1 MVLFVA
7 HKCKLRKRECDLRPD
22 YQGIKYYGKNDMSIG
37 WGLEDSEEKLQAFSS
52 ESTVENVNEAIEL
65 FNIAQLLDTEVRLR
79 KWDEDTYNGY
89 KAKSP
94 LVMTICAKFF
104 SKINDDSFIEIEESV
119 CILYLE
125 DFWTLVEKFKVY
137 ERISKDTFKRFM
149 EESNPT
155 LWVILKHK
163 RIVDFFG
170 RELSDVLRVSEQTPE
185 LIAHNFLE
193 AGEKIRY
200 YFPKELLPSEYEGI
214 LKKYVEN
221 ENPNPNYLHLIMI
234 HNSTKECPI
243 SDKLKLSAKK
253 AYHKYWE
260 NNQASGTGIGY
271 GVELSFGDVPD
282 VVSYEKDGYTIKY
295 TYDIK
300 WLEENLDYPTIL
312 NNFKFLFEYFDMFWR
327 CTFVAVESEMGVFE
341 KDIGL
346 KGKKEYI
353 KGTSFNMCN
362 MMSTLQMNAYYN
374 FLQKNNISLE
384 LVIKWF
390 FEVYLKEEFGAGG
403 FVYNPSK
410 NDASWLDKCRNIASE
425 MDGVLK
431 QYRMYVED
439 GQIDRELLEMS
450 SEHIVLSM
458 VPSFLE
464 NKYAYAE
471 STDIHHQMHLLFSD
485 QSTITYTEKTKS
497 SYNSFCLLIMSEEM
511 RRSDFFE
518 YQLPAIDWL
527 IEKNVVYVD
536 DNEVLRLNRKYIVI
550 LADMYK
556 HDVVCVQYYGK
567 YKTILTEMKDS
578 NDIRM
583 ESTLFSVPETNYLN
597 YMLNRSEY
605 SNGKDLRNKYIH
617 STYPMEED
625 VQMQDYMDLLKIM
638 IIIIGKV
645 NEEFLLRS

>member
-1 MVLFVA
+1 M
-7 HKCKLRKRECDLRPD
+7 RPD
-22 YQGIKYYGKNDMSIG
+22 YDGIKYYGKNDMSIG
-37 WGLEDSEEKLQAFSS
+37 WELEDSEEKLQGFSP

-65 FNIAQLLDTEVRLR
+65 FNITQLLDTEVRLR
-79 KWDEDTYNGY
+79 KWDENTYKGY

-94 LVMTICAKFF
+94 LLMKLCAKFF
-104 SKINDDSFIEIEESV
+104 AEINNDSFMEIEESV
-119 CILYLE
+119 CISYLE
-125 DFWTLVEKFKVY
+125 DFWMLIEKLKVY
-137 ERISKDTFKRFM
+137 ERIDKDTFKRFL

-170 RELSDVLRVSEQTPE
+170 QELSDVLRISEQTPE

-200 YFPKELLPSEYEGI
+200 YFPKELPSSEYEGI
-214 LKKYVEN
+214 LKRYVES

-271 GVELSFGDVPD
+271 GVELSFGDVSD
-282 VVSYEKDGYTIKY
+282 VVSYEKEGYTIKY

-327 CTFVAVESEMGVFE
+327 CTFVSVESQMGVFE
-341 KDIGL
+341 KHIGM

-362 MMSTLQMNAYYN
+362 MTSTLQMNAYYN
-374 FLQKNNISLE
+374 FLQKSNISLE

-390 FEVYLKEEFGAGG
+390 FEEYLKEEFDADG

-410 NDASWLDKCRNIASE
+410 NDASWLDKCKNILSE

-450 SEHIVLSM
+450 SEHIVLGT
-458 VPSFLE
+458 VPSFLKE
-464 NKYAYAE
+464 KYAYAE
-471 STDIHHQMHLLFSD
+471 STDMHNKMHLLFSD

-497 SYNSFCLLIMSEEM
+497 TYNSFCLLIMSEEM

-518 YQLPAIDWL
+518 YQLPSIDWL
-527 IEKNVVYVD
+527 IGKNVVYVD
-536 DNEVLRLNRKYIVI
+536 NNDVLRLNREYVAI

-567 YKTILTEMKDS
+567 YKPVLTEMKGS
-578 NDIRM
+578 NDIRT

-638 IIIIGKV
+638 IIIIGKI
-645 NEEFLLRS
+645 NEEFLLK

>member
-1 MVLFVA
+1 
-7 HKCKLRKRECDLRPD
+7 
-22 YQGIKYYGKNDMSIG
+22 MSIG
-37 WGLEDSEEKLQAFSS
+37 WGLENSEEKLQGFSS
-52 ESTVENVNEAIEL
+52 ESKVKNVNEAIEL
-65 FNIAQLLDTEVRLR
+65 FNIAQLLDTGVRLR
-79 KWDEDTYNGY
+79 KWDDNIYNGY
-89 KAKSP
+89 KAKSS
-94 LVMTICAKFF
+94 LLMKLCAKFF
-104 SKINDDSFIEIEESV
+104 SEINNDSFMEIEESV
-119 CILYLE
+119 CISYLE
-125 DFWTLVEKFKVY
+125 DFWMLIEKFKVY
-137 ERISKDTFKRFM
+137 ERIDKDTFKRFM

-170 RELSDVLRVSEQTPE
+170 QELADVLRISEQTPE
-185 LIAHNFLE
+185 LLAHNFLE

-200 YFPKELLPSEYEGI
+200 YFPKELLPSEYEEI
-214 LKKYVEN
+214 LKRYVES

-243 SDKLKLSAKK
+243 SDKLKLAAKK

-260 NNQASGTGIGY
+260 NNQTSGTGIGY

-282 VVSYEKDGYTIKY
+282 VVSYEKEGYTIKY

-327 CTFVAVESEMGVFE
+327 CTFVAVKSQMGVFE
-341 KDIGL
+341 KYIGM
-346 KGKKEYI
+346 KGKREYI

-362 MMSTLQMNAYYN
+362 MTSTLQMNAYYN

-390 FEVYLKEEFGAGG
+390 FEEYLKEEFGADG

-410 NDASWLDKCRNIASE
+410 NDASWLDKCKNISSE

-450 SEHIVLSM
+450 SEHIVLGT
-458 VPSFLE
+458 VPSFLKE
-464 NKYAYAE
+464 KYAYAE
-471 STDIHHQMHLLFSD
+471 STDMHNKMHLLFSD
-485 QSTITYTEKTKS
+485 QSTIAYTEKTKS
-497 SYNSFCLLIMSEEM
+497 TYNSFCLLIMSEEM
-511 RRSDFFE
+511 RRTDFFE
-518 YQLPAIDWL
+518 YQLPSIDWL

-536 DNEVLRLNRKYIVI
+536 NNDVLRLNREYVAI

-567 YKTILTEMKDS
+567 YKPVLTEMKGS
-578 NDIRM
+578 NDIRT

-638 IIIIGKV
+638 IIIIGKI
-645 NEEFLLRS
+645 NEEFLIKCTKSDENNQ

>member
-1 MVLFVA
+1 M
-7 HKCKLRKRECDLRPD
+7 RPD
-22 YQGIKYYGKNDMSIG
+22 YDGIKYYGKNDMSIG
-37 WGLEDSEEKLQAFSS
+37 WALEDSEEKLQAFSS

-65 FNIAQLLDTEVRLR
+65 FNIAQWLDTEVRLR
-79 KWDEDTYNGY
+79 KWDEDTYNEY

-94 LVMTICAKFF
+94 LLMKLCAKFF
-104 SKINDDSFIEIEESV
+104 SKINNDSFMEIEECV
-119 CILYLE
+119 CISYLE

-149 EESNPT
+149 EDSNPT

-214 LKKYVEN
+214 LKKYVES

-362 MMSTLQMNAYYN
+362 MTSTLQMNAYYN
-374 FLQKNNISLE
+374 FLKKNNISLE

-556 HDVVCVQYYGK
+556 HDVVCVRYYGK

-638 IIIIGKV
+638 ITIIGKV

>member
-1 MVLFVA
+1 M
-7 HKCKLRKRECDLRPD
+7 RPEYD
-22 YQGIKYYGKNDMSIG
+22 GIKYHGKNDMSIG
-37 WGLEDSEEKLQAFSS
+37 WELENSEEKLQGFSA
-52 ESTVENVNEAIEL
+52 ENKVENVNEAIEL
-65 FNIAQLLDTEVRLR
+65 FNIAQLLDTGVCLR
-79 KWDEDTYNGY
+79 KWDENTYNGY
-89 KAKSP
+89 KAKAP
-94 LVMTICAKFF
+94 LLMKLCAKFF
-104 SKINDDSFIEIEESV
+104 AEINNDSFMEIEESV
-119 CILYLE
+119 CISYLE
-125 DFWTLVEKFKVY
+125 DFWMLIEKFKVY
-137 ERISKDTFKRFM
+137 ERIDKDTFRRFL

-155 LWVILKHK
+155 LWVILKRK

-170 RELSDVLRVSEQTPE
+170 QELADVLRMSEQTSE
-185 LIAHNFLE
+185 LLAHNFLE

-200 YFPKELLPSEYEGI
+200 YFPKELLPSEYEEI
-214 LKKYVEN
+214 LKRYVES

-243 SDKLKLSAKK
+243 SDKLKLAAKK

-260 NNQASGTGIGY
+260 NNQTSGTGIGY
-271 GVELSFGDVPD
+271 GVELSFGDVSD
-282 VVSYEKDGYTIKY
+282 VVSYEKEGYTIKY

-327 CTFVAVESEMGVFE
+327 CTFVAVKSQMGVFE
-341 KDIGL
+341 KHIGM
-346 KGKKEYI
+346 KGKREYI

-362 MMSTLQMNAYYN
+362 MTSTLQMNAYYN
-374 FLQKNNISLE
+374 FLQKNNISIE

-390 FEVYLKEEFGAGG
+390 FEEYLKEEFGADG

-410 NDASWLDKCRNIASE
+410 NDASWLDKCKNISSE

-450 SEHIVLSM
+450 SEHIVLGT
-458 VPSFLE
+458 VPSFLKE
-464 NKYAYAE
+464 KYAYAE
-471 STDIHHQMHLLFSD
+471 STDMHNKMHLLFSD
-485 QSTITYTEKTKS
+485 QSTITYAEKTKS
-497 SYNSFCLLIMSEEM
+497 TNNSFCLLIMSEEM

-518 YQLPAIDWL
+518 YQLPSIDWL

-536 DNEVLRLNRKYIVI
+536 DNDVLRLNREYVAI

-567 YKTILTEMKDS
+567 YKSVLTEMKDS
-578 NDIRM
+578 NDIRT

-638 IIIIGKV
+638 IIIIGKI
-645 NEEFLLRS
+645 NEEFLLK

>member
-1 MVLFVA
+1 M
-7 HKCKLRKRECDLRPD
+7 RPD
-22 YQGIKYYGKNDMSIG
+22 YDGIKYYGKNDMSIG
-37 WGLEDSEEKLQAFSS
+37 WALEDSEEKLQAFSS

-79 KWDEDTYNGY
+79 KWDEDTYNEY

-94 LVMTICAKFF
+94 LLMKLCAKFF
-104 SKINDDSFIEIEESV
+104 SKINNDSFMEIEECV
-119 CILYLE
+119 CISYLE

-149 EESNPT
+149 EDSNPT

-214 LKKYVEN
+214 LKKYVES

-362 MMSTLQMNAYYN
+362 MTSTLQMNAYYN

-556 HDVVCVQYYGK
+556 HDVACVQYYGK

>member
-1 MVLFVA
+1 M
-7 HKCKLRKRECDLRPD
+7 RPD
-22 YQGIKYYGKNDMSIG
+22 YDGIKYYGKNDMSIG
-37 WGLEDSEEKLQAFSS
+37 WELEDSEEKLQGFSS
-52 ESTVENVNEAIEL
+52 ESKVENVNEAIEL

-79 KWDEDTYNGY
+79 KWDENTYNRY
-89 KAKSP
+89 NAKSP
-94 LVMTICAKFF
+94 LLMKLCAKFF
-104 SKINDDSFIEIEESV
+104 REISSGNFIQIEEGV
-119 CILYLE
+119 CISYLE
-125 DFWTLVEKFKVY
+125 DFWRLIEKFKVY
-137 ERISKDTFKRFM
+137 ERINKDTFKRFL
-149 EESNPT
+149 EENNPT

-170 RELSDVLRVSEQTPE
+170 QELSNVLRVSEQTAE

-200 YFPKELLPSEYEGI
+200 YFPKELLPSEYEEI
-214 LKKYVEN
+214 LKKYVES

-234 HNSTKECPI
+234 YNSTKECPV

-260 NNQASGTGIGY
+260 NNQRSGAGINY
-271 GVELSFGDVPD
+271 GVEISFGDIPEGVRH
-282 VVSYEKDGYTIKY
+282 STEGLISKY

-312 NNFKFLFEYFDMFWR
+312 NNFKFVFEYFDMFWR
-327 CTFVAVESEMGVFE
+327 CTFVAVESQMGVFE
-341 KDIGL
+341 KHIGM
-346 KGKKEYI
+346 KGKREYI
-353 KGTSFNMCN
+353 RGTSFNMCN
-362 MMSTLQMNAYYN
+362 MTSTLQMNAYYN
-374 FLQKNNISLE
+374 FLQKNNIGLE
-384 LVIKWF
+384 VVIKWF
-390 FEVYLKEEFGAGG
+390 FEEYLKEEFGVDG
-403 FVYNPSK
+403 FVYNTSK
-410 NDASWLDKCRNIASE
+410 SDASWIDKCRNISSE

-450 SEHIVLSM
+450 SEHIVLGTI
-458 VPSFLE
+458 PSFLE
-464 NKYAYAE
+464 DKYAYAE
-471 STDIHHQMHLLFSD
+471 SKDMHDQMHLLFSD
-485 QSTITYTEKTKS
+485 QSTITYTEKSKS
-497 SYNSFCLLIMSEEM
+497 TYNSFCLLIMSEEM

-518 YQLPAIDWL
+518 YQLLSIDWL
-527 IEKNVVYVD
+527 IEKNVLYVD
-536 DNEVLRLNRKYIVI
+536 NDVLRLNREYIAI

-578 NDIRM
+578 NDIRT

-638 IIIIGKV
+638 IIIIGKI
-645 NEEFLLRS
+645 NEEFLLK

>member
-1 MVLFVA
+1 
-7 HKCKLRKRECDLRPD
+7 
-22 YQGIKYYGKNDMSIG
+22 MSIG
-37 WGLEDSEEKLQAFSS
+37 WELEDSEEKLQGFSP

-79 KWDEDTYNGY
+79 KWDENTYKGY

-94 LVMTICAKFF
+94 LLMKLCAKFF
-104 SKINDDSFIEIEESV
+104 AEINNDSFMEIEESV
-119 CILYLE
+119 CISYLE
-125 DFWTLVEKFKVY
+125 DFWMLIEKLKVY
-137 ERISKDTFKRFM
+137 ERIDKDTFKRFL

-170 RELSDVLRVSEQTPE
+170 QELSDVLRISEQTPE

-200 YFPKELLPSEYEGI
+200 YFPKELPSSEYEGI
-214 LKKYVEN
+214 LKRYVES

-271 GVELSFGDVPD
+271 GVELSFGDVSD
-282 VVSYEKDGYTIKY
+282 VVSYEKEGYTIKY

-300 WLEENLDYPTIL
+300 WLEENQDYPTIL

-327 CTFVAVESEMGVFE
+327 CTFVSVESQMGVFE
-341 KDIGL
+341 KHIGM

-362 MMSTLQMNAYYN
+362 MTSTLQMNAYYN
-374 FLQKNNISLE
+374 FLQKSNISLE

-390 FEVYLKEEFGAGG
+390 FEEYLKEEFGADG

-410 NDASWLDKCRNIASE
+410 NDASWLDKCKNISSE

-450 SEHIVLSM
+450 SEHIVLGT
-458 VPSFLE
+458 VPSFQKE
-464 NKYAYAE
+464 KYAYAE
-471 STDIHHQMHLLFSD
+471 STDMHNKMHLLFSD

-497 SYNSFCLLIMSEEM
+497 TYNSFCLLIMSAEM

-518 YQLPAIDWL
+518 YQLPSIDWL
-527 IEKNVVYVD
+527 IGKNVVYVD
-536 DNEVLRLNRKYIVI
+536 NNDVLRLNREYVAI

-567 YKTILTEMKDS
+567 YKPVLTEMKDS
-578 NDIRM
+578 KDIRT

-617 STYPMEED
+617 STYPMDED

-638 IIIIGKV
+638 IIIIGKI
-645 NEEFLLRS
+645 NEEFLIKCTKSDENNQ

>member
-1 MVLFVA
+1 M
-7 HKCKLRKRECDLRPD
+7 RPD
-22 YQGIKYYGKNDMSIG
+22 YDGIKYYGKNDMSIG
-37 WGLEDSEEKLQAFSS
+37 WALEDSEEKLQAFSS

-79 KWDEDTYNGY
+79 KWDEDTYNEY

-94 LVMTICAKFF
+94 LLMKLCAKFF
-104 SKINDDSFIEIEESV
+104 SKINNDSFMEIEECV
-119 CILYLE
+119 CISYLE

-149 EESNPT
+149 EDSNPT

-214 LKKYVEN
+214 LKKYVES

-341 KDIGL
+341 KDMGL

-362 MMSTLQMNAYYN
+362 MTSTLQMNAYYN

-439 GQIDRELLEMS
+439 GQIGRELLEMS

-556 HDVVCVQYYGK
+556 HDVACVQYYGK

>member
-1 MVLFVA
+1 M
-7 HKCKLRKRECDLRPD
+7 RPD
-22 YQGIKYYGKNDMSIG
+22 YDGIKYYGKNDMSIG
-37 WGLEDSEEKLQAFSS
+37 WALEDSEEKLQAFSS

-79 KWDEDTYNGY
+79 KWDEDTYNEY

-94 LVMTICAKFF
+94 LLMKLCAKFF
-104 SKINDDSFIEIEESV
+104 SKINNDSFMEIEECV
-119 CILYLE
+119 CISYLE

-149 EESNPT
+149 EDSNPT

-214 LKKYVEN
+214 LKKYVES

-362 MMSTLQMNAYYN
+362 MTSTLQMNAYYN

-497 SYNSFCLLIMSEEM
+497 SYNSFCMLIMSEEM

-556 HDVVCVQYYGK
+556 HDVACVQYYGK

>member
-1 MVLFVA
+1 
-7 HKCKLRKRECDLRPD
+7 
-22 YQGIKYYGKNDMSIG
+22 MSIG
-37 WGLEDSEEKLQAFSS
+37 WELEDSEEKLQGFST
-52 ESTVENVNEAIEL
+52 ESKVENVNEAIEL
-65 FNIAQLLDTEVRLR
+65 FNIAQLLDTGVCLR
-79 KWDEDTYNGY
+79 KWDENTYNGY
-89 KAKSP
+89 KAKAP
-94 LVMTICAKFF
+94 LLMKLCAKFF
-104 SKINDDSFIEIEESV
+104 AEINNDSFMEIEESV
-119 CILYLE
+119 CISYLE
-125 DFWTLVEKFKVY
+125 DFWMLIEKFKVY
-137 ERISKDTFKRFM
+137 ERIDKDTFRRFL

-155 LWVILKHK
+155 LWVILKRK

-170 RELSDVLRVSEQTPE
+170 QELADVLRMSEQTSE
-185 LIAHNFLE
+185 LLAHNFLE

-200 YFPKELLPSEYEGI
+200 YFPKELLPSEYEEI
-214 LKKYVEN
+214 LKRYVES

-243 SDKLKLSAKK
+243 SDKLKLAAKK

-260 NNQASGTGIGY
+260 NNQTSGTGIGY
-271 GVELSFGDVPD
+271 GVELSFGDVSD
-282 VVSYEKDGYTIKY
+282 VVSYEKEGYTIKY

-327 CTFVAVESEMGVFE
+327 CTFVAVKSQMGVFE
-341 KDIGL
+341 KHIGM
-346 KGKKEYI
+346 KGKREYI

-362 MMSTLQMNAYYN
+362 MTSTLQMNAYYN
-374 FLQKNNISLE
+374 FLQKNNISIE

-390 FEVYLKEEFGAGG
+390 FEEYLKEEFGADG

-410 NDASWLDKCRNIASE
+410 NDASWLDKCKNISSE

-450 SEHIVLSM
+450 SEHIVLGT
-458 VPSFLE
+458 VPSFLKE
-464 NKYAYAE
+464 KYAYAE
-471 STDIHHQMHLLFSD
+471 STDMHNKMHLLFSD

-497 SYNSFCLLIMSEEM
+497 TYNSFCLLIMSEEM

-518 YQLPAIDWL
+518 YQLPSIDWL
-527 IEKNVVYVD
+527 IGKNVVYVD
-536 DNEVLRLNRKYIVI
+536 NNDVLRLNREYVAI

-567 YKTILTEMKDS
+567 YKPVLTEMKDS
-578 NDIRM
+578 KDIRT

-617 STYPMEED
+617 STYPMDED

-638 IIIIGKV
+638 IIIIGKI
-645 NEEFLLRS
+645 NEEFLLKCD

>member
-1 MVLFVA
+1 M
-7 HKCKLRKRECDLRPD
+7 RPYYD
-22 YQGIKYYGKNDMSIG
+22 GIKYYGKNDMSIL
-37 WGLEDSEEKLQAFSS
+37 WKLEELEEKLQSVSF
-52 ESTVENVNEAIEL
+52 ESKVENVNEAIEL
-65 FNIAQLLDTEVRLR
+65 YNIAQLLDTGVCLR
-79 KWDEDTYNGY
+79 NWNESTYNVY
-89 KAKSP
+89 KEKAPMLIK
-94 LVMTICAKFF
+94 LCAIFF
-104 SKINDDSFIEIEESV
+104 SGISNDSFMQIEEGV
-119 CILYLE
+119 CISYLE
-125 DFWTLVEKFKVY
+125 DFWMLIEKFKVY
-137 ERISKDTFKRFM
+137 EIINKDTFKRFLK
-149 EESNPT
+149 EKNPT

-163 RIVDFFG
+163 QIVDFFG
-170 RELSDVLRVSEQTPE
+170 QELSDALRISEQTPE

-193 AGEKIRY
+193 ASEKIRY
-200 YFPKELLPSEYEGI
+200 FFPKELLPSEYEGI
-214 LKKYVEN
+214 LKRYVES

-312 NNFKFLFEYFDMFWR
+312 NNFKFLFEYFDIFWR
-327 CTFVAVESEMGVFE
+327 CTFVAVESQMGVFE
-341 KDIGL
+341 KHIGM

-362 MMSTLQMNAYYN
+362 MTSTLQMNAYYN

-390 FEVYLKEEFGAGG
+390 FEEYLKEEFGADG

-410 NDASWLDKCRNIASE
+410 NDASWLDKCRNISSE

-450 SEHIVLSM
+450 SEHIVLSTI
-458 VPSFLE
+458 PSFLE
-464 NKYAYAE
+464 DKYAYAE
-471 STDIHHQMHLLFSD
+471 SKDMHNQMHLLFSN

-497 SYNSFCLLIMSEEM
+497 TYNSFCLLIMLEEM

-518 YQLPAIDWL
+518 YQLPSIDWL
-527 IEKNVVYVD
+527 IENNVLYVD
-536 DNEVLRLNRKYIVI
+536 DNDVLRLNREYIAI

-556 HDVVCVQYYGK
+556 HDVICVQYYGK
-567 YKTILTEMKDS
+567 YKTILTEMKNAD
-578 NDIRM
+578 DIRT

-638 IIIIGKV
+638 IIIIGKI
-645 NEEFLLRS
+645 NEEFLLR

>member
-1 MVLFVA
+1 M
-7 HKCKLRKRECDLRPD
+7 
-22 YQGIKYYGKNDMSIG
+22 
-37 WGLEDSEEKLQAFSS
+37 
-52 ESTVENVNEAIEL
+52 
-65 FNIAQLLDTEVRLR
+65 
-79 KWDEDTYNGY
+79 
-89 KAKSP
+89 
-94 LVMTICAKFF
+94 
-104 SKINDDSFIEIEESV
+104 
-119 CILYLE
+119 
-125 DFWTLVEKFKVY
+125 
-137 ERISKDTFKRFM
+137 
-149 EESNPT
+149 
-155 LWVILKHK
+155 
-163 RIVDFFG
+163 
-170 RELSDVLRVSEQTPE
+170 RVSEQTPE

-214 LKKYVEN
+214 LKKYVES

-362 MMSTLQMNAYYN
+362 MTSTLQMNAYYN

-556 HDVVCVQYYGK
+556 HDVACVQYYGK

>member
-1 MVLFVA
+1 M
-7 HKCKLRKRECDLRPD
+7 RPD
-22 YQGIKYYGKNDMSIG
+22 YDGIKCYGKNDMSIG
-37 WGLEDSEEKLQAFSS
+37 WELEDSEEKLQGFSS
-52 ESTVENVNEAIEL
+52 ETKVENVNEAIEL

-79 KWDEDTYNGY
+79 KWDENTYNRY

-94 LVMTICAKFF
+94 LLMKLCAKFF
-104 SKINDDSFIEIEESV
+104 REISSGNFIQIEEGV
-119 CILYLE
+119 CISYLE
-125 DFWTLVEKFKVY
+125 DFWMLIEKFKVY
-137 ERISKDTFKRFM
+137 ERINKDTFKRFL
-149 EESNPT
+149 EENDPT

-170 RELSDVLRVSEQTPE
+170 QELSSVLRVSEQTAE

-200 YFPKELLPSEYEGI
+200 YFPKELLPSEYEEI
-214 LKKYVEN
+214 LKKYVES

-234 HNSTKECPI
+234 YNSTKECPV

-260 NNQASGTGIGY
+260 NNQRSGAGINY
-271 GVELSFGDVPD
+271 GVEISFGDIPEGVRH
-282 VVSYEKDGYTIKY
+282 STEGLISKY
-295 TYDIK
+295 TYGIK

-312 NNFKFLFEYFDMFWR
+312 NNFKFVFEYFDMFWR
-327 CTFVAVESEMGVFE
+327 CTFVAVESQMGVFE
-341 KDIGL
+341 KHIGM
-346 KGKKEYI
+346 KGKREYI
-353 KGTSFNMCN
+353 RGTSFNMCN
-362 MMSTLQMNAYYN
+362 MTSTLQMNAYYN
-374 FLQKNNISLE
+374 FLQKNNIGLE

-390 FEVYLKEEFGAGG
+390 FEEYLKEEFGADG

-410 NDASWLDKCRNIASE
+410 NDASWLDKCKNISSE

-450 SEHIVLSM
+450 SEHIVLGT
-458 VPSFLE
+458 VPSFLKE
-464 NKYAYAE
+464 KYAYAE
-471 STDIHHQMHLLFSD
+471 STDMHNKMHLLFSD

-497 SYNSFCLLIMSEEM
+497 TYNSFCLLIMSEEM

-518 YQLPAIDWL
+518 YQLPSIDWL

-536 DNEVLRLNRKYIVI
+536 NNDVLRLNREYVAI

-567 YKTILTEMKDS
+567 YKPVLTEMKGL
-578 NDIRM
+578 NDIRT

-638 IIIIGKV
+638 IIIIGKI
-645 NEEFLLRS
+645 NEEFLLK

>member
-1 MVLFVA
+1 M
-7 HKCKLRKRECDLRPD
+7 RPD
-22 YQGIKYYGKNDMSIG
+22 YDGIKYYGKNDMSIG
-37 WGLEDSEEKLQAFSS
+37 WELENSEEKLQGFSS
-52 ESTVENVNEAIEL
+52 ESKVENVNEAIEL
-65 FNIAQLLDTEVRLR
+65 FNIAQLLDTGVCLR
-79 KWDEDTYNGY
+79 KWDENTYNGY
-89 KAKSP
+89 KAKEP
-94 LVMTICAKFF
+94 LLMKLCAKFF
-104 SKINDDSFIEIEESV
+104 AEINNDNFMEIEESV
-119 CILYLE
+119 CIAYLE
-125 DFWTLVEKFKVY
+125 DFWMLIEKFKVY
-137 ERISKDTFKRFM
+137 ERIDKDTFKRFL

-170 RELSDVLRVSEQTPE
+170 QELSDVLRISEQTPE

-214 LKKYVEN
+214 LKRYVES

-253 AYHKYWE
+253 VYHKYWE

-327 CTFVAVESEMGVFE
+327 CTFVAVESQMGVFE
-341 KDIGL
+341 KHIGM

-362 MMSTLQMNAYYN
+362 MTSTLQMNAYYN

-390 FEVYLKEEFGAGG
+390 FEEYLKEEFGVDG

-410 NDASWLDKCRNIASE
+410 NDASWLDKCRNISSE
-425 MDGVLK
+425 MDGILK
-431 QYRMYVED
+431 QYRMYVEE

-450 SEHIVLSM
+450 SEHIVLST
-458 VPSFLE
+458 VPSFQE
-464 NKYAYAE
+464 AKYAYVE
-471 STDIHHQMHLLFSD
+471 STDMHNEMHLLFSD

-497 SYNSFCLLIMSEEM
+497 TYNSFCLLIMSEEM
-511 RRSDFFE
+511 KRSDFFE
-518 YQLPAIDWL
+518 YQLPSIDWL
-527 IEKNVVYVD
+527 IEKEVLYVD
-536 DNEVLRLNRKYIVI
+536 DNDVLRLNREYIAI

-625 VQMQDYMDLLKIM
+625 VQMQDYMELLKIM
-638 IIIIGKV
+638 IIIIGKI
-645 NEEFLLRS
+645 NEEFLLK

>member
-1 MVLFVA
+1 M
-7 HKCKLRKRECDLRPD
+7 RPD
-22 YQGIKYYGKNDMSIG
+22 YDGIKYYGKNDMSIG
-37 WGLEDSEEKLQAFSS
+37 WELENSEEKLQGFSS
-52 ESTVENVNEAIEL
+52 ESKVENVNEAVEL
-65 FNIAQLLDTEVRLR
+65 FNIAQLLDTGVYLG

-89 KAKSP
+89 KAKTP
-94 LVMTICAKFF
+94 LLMKLCAKFF
-104 SKINDDSFIEIEESV
+104 AEINNDNFLEIEESV
-119 CILYLE
+119 CIAYLE
-125 DFWTLVEKFKVY
+125 DFWMLIEKFKVY
-137 ERISKDTFKRFM
+137 EKIDKDTFKRFL
-149 EESNPT
+149 EESNPK

-170 RELSDVLRVSEQTPE
+170 QELSDVLRISEQTPE

-214 LKKYVEN
+214 LKRYVES

-271 GVELSFGDVPD
+271 GVELSFGNVPD

-327 CTFVAVESEMGVFE
+327 CTFVAVESQMGVFE
-341 KDIGL
+341 KHIGM

-362 MMSTLQMNAYYN
+362 MTGTLQMNAYYS

-390 FEVYLKEEFGAGG
+390 FEEYLKEEFGVDG

-410 NDASWLDKCRNIASE
+410 NDASWLDKCRNISSE
-425 MDGVLK
+425 MDGILK
-431 QYRMYVED
+431 QYRMYVEE

-450 SEHIVLSM
+450 SEHIVLGT
-458 VPSFLE
+458 VPSFLKE
-464 NKYAYAE
+464 KYAYAE
-471 STDIHHQMHLLFSD
+471 STDMHNKMYLLFSD

-497 SYNSFCLLIMSEEM
+497 TYNSFCLLIMSEEM

-518 YQLPAIDWL
+518 YQLPSIDWL

-536 DNEVLRLNRKYIVI
+536 DNDVLRLNREYVAI

-567 YKTILTEMKDS
+567 YKTVLTEMKDS

-638 IIIIGKV
+638 IVIIGKI
-645 NEEFLLRS
+645 NEEFLVKCTKSDENNR

>member
-1 MVLFVA
+1 M
-7 HKCKLRKRECDLRPD
+7 RPD
-22 YQGIKYYGKNDMSIG
+22 YDGIKYYGKNDMSIL
-37 WGLEDSEEKLQAFSS
+37 WKLEELEEKLQSVSF
-52 ESTVENVNEAIEL
+52 ESKVENVNEAIEL
-65 FNIAQLLDTEVRLR
+65 YNIAQLLDTGVCLR
-79 KWDEDTYNGY
+79 NWNESTYNVY
-89 KAKSP
+89 KEKAPMLMK
-94 LVMTICAKFF
+94 LCAIFF
-104 SKINDDSFIEIEESV
+104 SGISNDSFMQIEEGV
-119 CILYLE
+119 CISYLE
-125 DFWTLVEKFKVY
+125 DFWMLIEKFKVY
-137 ERISKDTFKRFM
+137 EIINKDTFKRFLK
-149 EESNPT
+149 EKNPT

-163 RIVDFFG
+163 QIVDFFG
-170 RELSDVLRVSEQTPE
+170 QELSDALRISEQTPE

-193 AGEKIRY
+193 ASEKIRY
-200 YFPKELLPSEYEGI
+200 FFPKELLPSEYEGI
-214 LKKYVEN
+214 LKRYVES

-312 NNFKFLFEYFDMFWR
+312 NNFKFLFEYFDIFWR
-327 CTFVAVESEMGVFE
+327 CTFVAVESQMGVFE
-341 KDIGL
+341 KHIGM

-362 MMSTLQMNAYYN
+362 MTSTLQMNAYYN

-390 FEVYLKEEFGAGG
+390 FEEYLKEEFGADG

-410 NDASWLDKCRNIASE
+410 NDASWLDKCRNISSE

-450 SEHIVLSM
+450 SEHIVLSTI
-458 VPSFLE
+458 PSFLE
-464 NKYAYAE
+464 DKYAYAE
-471 STDIHHQMHLLFSD
+471 SKDMHNQMHLLFSN

-497 SYNSFCLLIMSEEM
+497 TYNSFCLLIMLEEM

-518 YQLPAIDWL
+518 YQLPSIDWL
-527 IEKNVVYVD
+527 IENNVLYVD
-536 DNEVLRLNRKYIVI
+536 DNDVLRLNREYIAI

-556 HDVVCVQYYGK
+556 HDVICVQYYGK
-567 YKTILTEMKDS
+567 YKTILTEMKNAD
-578 NDIRM
+578 DIRT

-638 IIIIGKV
+638 IIIIGKI
-645 NEEFLLRS
+645 NEEFLLR

>member
-1 MVLFVA
+1 M
-7 HKCKLRKRECDLRPD
+7 RPD
-22 YQGIKYYGKNDMSIG
+22 YDGIKYYGKNDMSIG
-37 WGLEDSEEKLQAFSS
+37 WALEDSEEKLQAFSS

-65 FNIAQLLDTEVRLR
+65 FNIVQLLDTEVRLR
-79 KWDEDTYNGY
+79 KWDEDTYNEY

-94 LVMTICAKFF
+94 LLMKLCAKFF
-104 SKINDDSFIEIEESV
+104 SKINNDSFMEIEECV
-119 CILYLE
+119 CISYLE

-149 EESNPT
+149 EDSNPT

-214 LKKYVEN
+214 LKKYVES

-362 MMSTLQMNAYYN
+362 MTSTLQMNAYYN

-556 HDVVCVQYYGK
+556 HDVACVQYYGK

>member
-1 MVLFVA
+1 
-7 HKCKLRKRECDLRPD
+7 
-22 YQGIKYYGKNDMSIG
+22 MSIG
-37 WGLEDSEEKLQAFSS
+37 WELENSEEKLQGFSS
-52 ESTVENVNEAIEL
+52 ESKVKNVNEAIEL
-65 FNIAQLLDTEVRLR
+65 FNIAQLLDTGVRLR
-79 KWDEDTYNGY
+79 KWDDNIYNGY
-89 KAKSP
+89 KAKSS
-94 LVMTICAKFF
+94 LLMKLCAKFF
-104 SKINDDSFIEIEESV
+104 SEINNDSFMEIEESV
-119 CILYLE
+119 CISYLE
-125 DFWTLVEKFKVY
+125 DFWMLIEKFKVY
-137 ERISKDTFKRFM
+137 ERIDKDTFKRFM

-170 RELSDVLRVSEQTPE
+170 QELADVLRISEQTPE
-185 LIAHNFLE
+185 LLAHNFLE

-200 YFPKELLPSEYEGI
+200 YFPKELLPSEYEEI
-214 LKKYVEN
+214 LKRYVES

-243 SDKLKLSAKK
+243 SDKLKLAAKK

-260 NNQASGTGIGY
+260 NNQTSGTGIGY

-282 VVSYEKDGYTIKY
+282 VVSYEKEGYTIKY

-327 CTFVAVESEMGVFE
+327 CTFVAVKSQMGVFE
-341 KDIGL
+341 KYIGM
-346 KGKKEYI
+346 KGKREYI

-362 MMSTLQMNAYYN
+362 MTSTLQMNAYYN

-390 FEVYLKEEFGAGG
+390 FEEYLKEEFGADG

-410 NDASWLDKCRNIASE
+410 NDASWLDKCKNISSE

-450 SEHIVLSM
+450 SEHIVLGT
-458 VPSFLE
+458 VPSFLKE
-464 NKYAYAE
+464 KYAYAE
-471 STDIHHQMHLLFSD
+471 STDMHNKMHLLFSD
-485 QSTITYTEKTKS
+485 QSTIAYTEKTKS
-497 SYNSFCLLIMSEEM
+497 TYNSFCLLIMSEEM
-511 RRSDFFE
+511 RRTDFFE
-518 YQLPAIDWL
+518 YQLPSIDWL

-536 DNEVLRLNRKYIVI
+536 NNDVLRLNREYVAI

-567 YKTILTEMKDS
+567 YKPVLTEMKGS
-578 NDIRM
+578 NDIRT

-638 IIIIGKV
+638 IIIIGKI
-645 NEEFLLRS
+645 NEEFLIKCTKSDENNQ

>member
-1 MVLFVA
+1 
-7 HKCKLRKRECDLRPD
+7 
-22 YQGIKYYGKNDMSIG
+22 MSIG
-37 WGLEDSEEKLQAFSS
+37 WELENSEEKLQGFSS
-52 ESTVENVNEAIEL
+52 ESKVKNVNEAIEL
-65 FNIAQLLDTEVRLR
+65 FNIAQLLDTGVRLR
-79 KWDEDTYNGY
+79 KWDENIYNGY
-89 KAKSP
+89 KAKSS
-94 LVMTICAKFF
+94 LLMKLCAKFF
-104 SKINDDSFIEIEESV
+104 SEINNDSFMEIEESV
-119 CILYLE
+119 CISYLE
-125 DFWTLVEKFKVY
+125 DFWMLIEKFKVY
-137 ERISKDTFKRFM
+137 ERIDKDTFKRFM

-170 RELSDVLRVSEQTPE
+170 QELADVLRISEQTPE
-185 LIAHNFLE
+185 LLAHNFLE

-200 YFPKELLPSEYEGI
+200 YFPKELLPSEYEEI
-214 LKKYVEN
+214 LKRYVES

-243 SDKLKLSAKK
+243 SDKLKLAAKK

-260 NNQASGTGIGY
+260 NNQTSGTGIGY

-282 VVSYEKDGYTIKY
+282 VVSYEKEGYTIKY

-327 CTFVAVESEMGVFE
+327 CTFVAVKSQMGVFE
-341 KDIGL
+341 KYIGM
-346 KGKKEYI
+346 KGKREYI

-362 MMSTLQMNAYYN
+362 MTSTLQMNAYYN

-390 FEVYLKEEFGAGG
+390 FEEYLKEEFGADG

-410 NDASWLDKCRNIASE
+410 NDASWLDKCKNISSE

-450 SEHIVLSM
+450 SEHIVLGT
-458 VPSFLE
+458 VPSFLKE
-464 NKYAYAE
+464 KYAYAE
-471 STDIHHQMHLLFSD
+471 STDMHNKMHLLFSD
-485 QSTITYTEKTKS
+485 QSTIAYTEKTKS
-497 SYNSFCLLIMSEEM
+497 TYNSFCLLIMSEEM
-511 RRSDFFE
+511 RRSEFFE
-518 YQLPAIDWL
+518 YQLPSIDWL

-536 DNEVLRLNRKYIVI
+536 NNDVLRLNREYVAI

-567 YKTILTEMKDS
+567 YKPVLTEMKDS
-578 NDIRM
+578 NDIRT
-583 ESTLFSVPETNYLN
+583 ERTLFSVPETNYLN
-597 YMLNRSEY
+597 YMLNRAEY

-617 STYPMEED
+617 STYPMDED

-638 IIIIGKV
+638 IIIIGKI
-645 NEEFLLRS
+645 NEEFLIKCTKSDENNQ

>member
-1 MVLFVA
+1 
-7 HKCKLRKRECDLRPD
+7 
-22 YQGIKYYGKNDMSIG
+22 MSIG
-37 WGLEDSEEKLQAFSS
+37 WELENSEEKLQGFSS
-52 ESTVENVNEAIEL
+52 ESKVKNVNEAIEL
-65 FNIAQLLDTEVRLR
+65 FNIAQLLDTGVRLR
-79 KWDEDTYNGY
+79 KWDENTYNGY

-94 LVMTICAKFF
+94 LLMKSCAKFF
-104 SKINDDSFIEIEESV
+104 AEINNDNFMEMEESV
-119 CILYLE
+119 CISYLE

-137 ERISKDTFKRFM
+137 ERIDKDTFKRFL

-170 RELSDVLRVSEQTPE
+170 QELSDVLRISEQTPE

-200 YFPKELLPSEYEGI
+200 YFPKELPSSEYEGI
-214 LKKYVEN
+214 LKRYVES

-282 VVSYEKDGYTIKY
+282 VVSYEKAGYTIKY

-300 WLEENLDYPTIL
+300 WMEENLDYPTIL

-327 CTFVAVESEMGVFE
+327 CTFVAVESQMGVFE
-341 KDIGL
+341 KHIGM

-362 MMSTLQMNAYYN
+362 MTSTLQMNAYYN

-390 FEVYLKEEFGAGG
+390 FEEYLKEEFGADG

-410 NDASWLDKCRNIASE
+410 NDASWLDKCKNISSE

-450 SEHIVLSM
+450 SEHIVLGT
-458 VPSFLE
+458 VPSFLKE
-464 NKYAYAE
+464 KYAYAE
-471 STDIHHQMHLLFSD
+471 STDMHNKMHLLFSD
-485 QSTITYTEKTKS
+485 QSTIAYTEKTKS
-497 SYNSFCLLIMSEEM
+497 TYNSFCLLIMSEEM
-511 RRSDFFE
+511 RRSEFFE
-518 YQLPAIDWL
+518 YQLPSIDWL

-536 DNEVLRLNRKYIVI
+536 NNDVLRLNREYVAI

-567 YKTILTEMKDS
+567 YKPVLTEMKDS

-583 ESTLFSVPETNYLN
+583 ERTLFSVPETNYLN
-597 YMLNRSEY
+597 YMLNRAEY

-617 STYPMEED
+617 STYPMDED

-638 IIIIGKV
+638 IIIIGKI
-645 NEEFLLRS
+645 NEEFLIKCTKSDENNQ

>member
-1 MVLFVA
+1 M
-7 HKCKLRKRECDLRPD
+7 RPD
-22 YQGIKYYGKNDMSIG
+22 YDGIKYYGKNDMSIG
-37 WGLEDSEEKLQAFSS
+37 WALEDSEEKLQAFSS

-79 KWDEDTYNGY
+79 KWDEDTYNEY

-94 LVMTICAKFF
+94 LLMKLCAKFF
-104 SKINDDSFIEIEESV
+104 SKINNDSFMEIEECV
-119 CILYLE
+119 CISYLE

-149 EESNPT
+149 EDSNPT

-214 LKKYVEN
+214 LKKYVES

-312 NNFKFLFEYFDMFWR
+312 NNVKFLFEYFDMFWR

-362 MMSTLQMNAYYN
+362 MTSTLQMNAYYN

-384 LVIKWF
+384 LVIKCF

-556 HDVVCVQYYGK
+556 HDVACVQYYGK

-625 VQMQDYMDLLKIM
+625 VQMQDYMGLLKIM

>member
-1 MVLFVA
+1 M
-7 HKCKLRKRECDLRPD
+7 RPAYD
-22 YQGIKYYGKNDMSIG
+22 GIKYYGENDMSIG
-37 WGLEDSEEKLQAFSS
+37 WELKDSEEKIKVLSS
-52 ESTVENVNEAIEL
+52 ESKVKNVNEAIEL
-65 FNIAQLLDTEVRLR
+65 FNIAQLLATEVRLK
-79 KWDEDTYNGY
+79 KWDENTYNEY

-94 LVMTICAKFF
+94 LMMMLCAKYF
-104 SKINDDSFIEIEESV
+104 SKISNGSFMQIEEGV
-119 CILYLE
+119 CVSYLE
-125 DFWTLVEKFKVY
+125 DFWMLIEKFKVY
-137 ERISKDTFKRFM
+137 ERISKDTFKHFL
-149 EESNPT
+149 EKSNPT

-170 RELSDVLRVSEQTPE
+170 QEISDVLRVSEQTPE

-214 LKKYVEN
+214 LKRYVESG
-221 ENPNPNYLHLIMI
+221 NPNPNYLHLIMI
-234 HNSTKECPI
+234 YNSTKECPI
-243 SDKLKLSAKK
+243 SDRLKLSAKK
-253 AYHKYWE
+253 AYRKYWE

-271 GVELSFGDVPD
+271 GVELSFGEVSD
-282 VVSYEKDGYTIKY
+282 VVSYENDGYSIKY

-312 NNFKFLFEYFDMFWR
+312 NNFKFLFEYFDIFWR
-327 CTFVAVESEMGVFE
+327 CTFVAVESQMGVFE
-341 KDIGL
+341 KHIGI
-346 KGKKEYI
+346 KGKREYI
-353 KGTSFNMCN
+353 KGTSFNICN
-362 MMSTLQMNAYYN
+362 MTSTLQMNAYYN
-374 FLQKNNISLE
+374 FLKKHNISLE

-390 FEVYLKEEFGAGG
+390 FEEYLKEEFGVDG

-410 NDASWLDKCRNIASE
+410 SDASWIDKCRNISSE

-450 SEHIVLSM
+450 SEHIVLST
-458 VPSFLE
+458 VPSFLKD
-464 NKYAYAE
+464 KYAYAE
-471 STDIHHQMHLLFSD
+471 SMDMCNQMHLLFSD
-485 QSTITYTEKTKS
+485 QSAITYTEKTKS
-497 SYNSFCLLIMSEEM
+497 KYSSFCLLIMAEEM
-511 RRSDFFE
+511 RCSDFFE
-518 YQLPAIDWL
+518 YQLPSIEWL
-527 IEKNVVYVD
+527 IEKNVIYVD
-536 DNEVLRLNRKYIVI
+536 DNDVLRINREYVAI

-567 YKTILTEMKDS
+567 YRTILAEMKDS

-583 ESTLFSVPETNYLN
+583 ESTLFSIPETNYLN

-625 VQMQDYMDLLKIM
+625 VQIEDYMELLKIM
-638 IIIIGKV
+638 IIIIGKI
-645 NEEFLLRS
+645 NEEFLLKR

>member
-1 MVLFVA
+1 
-7 HKCKLRKRECDLRPD
+7 
-22 YQGIKYYGKNDMSIG
+22 
-37 WGLEDSEEKLQAFSS
+37 
-52 ESTVENVNEAIEL
+52 
-65 FNIAQLLDTEVRLR
+65 
-79 KWDEDTYNGY
+79 
-89 KAKSP
+89 
-94 LVMTICAKFF
+94 
-104 SKINDDSFIEIEESV
+104 
-119 CILYLE
+119 
-125 DFWTLVEKFKVY
+125 
-137 ERISKDTFKRFM
+137 
-149 EESNPT
+149 
-155 LWVILKHK
+155 
-163 RIVDFFG
+163 
-170 RELSDVLRVSEQTPE
+170 
-185 LIAHNFLE
+185 
-193 AGEKIRY
+193 
-200 YFPKELLPSEYEGI
+200 
-214 LKKYVEN
+214 
-221 ENPNPNYLHLIMI
+221 MI

-362 MMSTLQMNAYYN
+362 MTSTLQMNAYYN

>member
-1 MVLFVA
+1 M
-7 HKCKLRKRECDLRPD
+7 RPD
-22 YQGIKYYGKNDMSIG
+22 YDGIKYYGKNDMSIG
-37 WGLEDSEEKLQAFSS
+37 WELENSEEKLQGFSS
-52 ESTVENVNEAIEL
+52 ESKVENVNEAIEL
-65 FNIAQLLDTEVRLR
+65 FNIAQLLDTGVCLR
-79 KWDEDTYNGY
+79 KWDENTYNGY
-89 KAKSP
+89 KAKEP
-94 LVMTICAKFF
+94 LLMKLCAKFF
-104 SKINDDSFIEIEESV
+104 AEINNDNFMEIEESV
-119 CILYLE
+119 CIAYLE
-125 DFWTLVEKFKVY
+125 DFWMLIEKFKVY
-137 ERISKDTFKRFM
+137 ERIDKDTFKRFL

-170 RELSDVLRVSEQTPE
+170 QELSDVLRISEQTPE

-214 LKKYVEN
+214 LKRYVES

-327 CTFVAVESEMGVFE
+327 CTFVSVESQMSVFE
-341 KDIGL
+341 KHIGM

-362 MMSTLQMNAYYN
+362 MTSTLQMNAYYN
-374 FLQKNNISLE
+374 FLQKSNISLE

-390 FEVYLKEEFGAGG
+390 FEEYLKEEFGADG

-410 NDASWLDKCRNIASE
+410 NDASWLDKCKNISSE

-450 SEHIVLSM
+450 SEHIVLGT
-458 VPSFLE
+458 VPSFLKE
-464 NKYAYAE
+464 KYTYAE
-471 STDIHHQMHLLFSD
+471 STDMHNKMHLLFSD

-497 SYNSFCLLIMSEEM
+497 TYNSFCLLIMSEEM

-518 YQLPAIDWL
+518 YQLPSIDWL
-527 IEKNVVYVD
+527 IGKNVVYVD
-536 DNEVLRLNRKYIVI
+536 NNDVLRLNREYVAI

-556 HDVVCVQYYGK
+556 HDVVCVQCYGK
-567 YKTILTEMKDS
+567 YKPVLTEMKDS
-578 NDIRM
+578 KDIRT

-617 STYPMEED
+617 STYPMDED

-638 IIIIGKV
+638 IIIIGKI
-645 NEEFLLRS
+645 NEEFLLK